1 MGRRKCMNV
10 IVAIDS
16 LKGSLSSLQA
26 GAAAK
31 AGILRAIP
39 DAIVSVKPVADGG
52 EGTVTA
58 LVSGLSGRSVT
69 IAVTGPLGETV
80 EATYGILPDHTAV
93 IEMAEAA
100 GLPLVPAEKRN
111 PMNTTTYGVG
121 ELILHALDEGCRN
134 FIIGIGGSATNDG
147 GTGML
152 RALGCRFRKADGS
165 EIALGAQELS
175 ELATIETEAL
185 DPRLKESHFSIACD
199 VTNPLCGPSG
209 ASYIFAPQKGADP
222 ATVQKLDAVLAHLAD
237 MTAVTLGT
245 DLRDQPGA
253 GAAGGLGFAFASY
266 LNGTL
271 RPGVDIVLDAVL
283 PESEL
288 RAADIVVTG
297 EGRFDGQT
305 AMGKAPVGIAR
316 RAKACGCKVIVLA
329 GSVEHSG
336 ARATQQNPPLI
347 DAVFPILPGAMTL
360 EEAMHEEAAYENME
374 YTAEQVFRVVG
385 NCEK

>member
-1 MGRRKCMNV
+1 MNV

-360 EEAMHEEAAYENME
+360 EEAMHEDVAYENME

-385 NCEK
+385 SCEK

>member
-1 MGRRKCMNV
+1 MNV

-16 LKGSLSSLQA
+16 LKGSLRSLQA

-31 AGILRAIP
+31 KGILRAIP
-39 DAIVSVKPVADGG
+39 AATVSVKPVADGG
-52 EGTVTA
+52 EGTVNA
-58 LVSGLSGRSVT
+58 FVSGLSGRSVT

-121 ELILHALDEGCRN
+121 EMILHALDEGCRS

-152 RALGCRFRKADGS
+152 RALGCHFRKTDGTD
-165 EIALGAQELS
+165 IAPGAQELAG
-175 ELATIETEAL
+175 LATIETEAL
-185 DPRLKESHFSIACD
+185 DPRLKESRFSIACD
-199 VTNPLCGPSG
+199 VTNPLCGPNG

-222 ATVQKLDAVLAHLAD
+222 ATVRKLDAALAHLAD
-237 MTAVTLGT
+237 ITAATLGT

-297 EGRFDGQT
+297 EGCFDGQT

-329 GSVEHSG
+329 GSVEHAG
-336 ARATQQNPPLI
+336 ARAALQNPSLV
-347 DAVFPILPGAMTL
+347 DGVFPILPGAMPL
-360 EEAMHEEAAYENME
+360 AEAMREDVAFQNME
-374 YTAEQVFRVVG
+374 FTAEQVFRVIG
-385 NCEK
+385 EFR

>member
-1 MGRRKCMNV
+1 MNV

-16 LKGSLSSLQA
+16 LKGSLRSLQA

-39 DAIVSVKPVADGG
+39 DATVSVKPVADGG
-52 EGTVTA
+52 EGTVNA

-100 GLPLVPAEKRN
+100 GLPLMPAEKRN

-121 ELILHALDEGCRN
+121 EMILHALDEGCRS

-152 RALGCRFRKADGS
+152 RALGCRFRKDDGTD
-165 EIALGAQELS
+165 IAPGAQELAG
-175 ELATIETEAL
+175 LATIETEAL
-185 DPRLKESHFSIACD
+185 DPRLKESRFSIACD
-199 VTNPLCGPSG
+199 VTNPLCGPNG

-222 ATVQKLDAVLAHLAD
+222 ATVRKLDAALAHLAD
-237 MTAVTLGT
+237 ITAATLDT

-360 EEAMHEEAAYENME
+360 EEAMHEDVAYENME

-385 NCEK
+385 SCEK

>member
-1 MGRRKCMNV
+1 MNV

-39 DAIVSVKPVADGG
+39 AATVSIKPVADGG

-121 ELILHALDEGCRN
+121 EMILHALDEGCRS

-152 RALGCRFRKADGS
+152 RALGCRFRKTDGTD
-165 EIALGAQELS
+165 IVPGAQELAG
-175 ELATIETEAL
+175 LVAIETEAL
-185 DPRLKESHFSIACD
+185 DPRLKESRFSIACD
-199 VTNPLCGPSG
+199 VTNPLCGSNG

-222 ATVQKLDAVLAHLAD
+222 ATVRKLDAALAHLAD
-237 MTAVTLGT
+237 ITAAILGT

-288 RAADIVVTG
+288 RVADIVVTG

-316 RAKACGCKVIVLA
+316 RAKACGCKVIVLV

-360 EEAMHEEAAYENME
+360 EEAMREDAAYENME

-385 NCEK
+385 SCEK

>member
-1 MGRRKCMNV
+1 MKV

-283 PESEL
+283 PEAEL

-360 EEAMHEEAAYENME
+360 EEAMQEDVAYENME

-385 NCEK
+385 SCEK

>member
-1 MGRRKCMNV
+1 MNV

-16 LKGSLSSLQA
+16 LKGSLRSLQA

-121 ELILHALDEGCRN
+121 ELILHALDEGCRS

-185 DPRLKESHFSIACD
+185 DPRLEESHFSIACD

-222 ATVQKLDAVLAHLAD
+222 ATVQKLDAALAHLAD
-237 MTAVTLGT
+237 MTAATLCT
-245 DLRDQPGA
+245 DLREHPGA

-329 GSVEHSG
+329 GSIEHSG
-336 ARATQQNPPLI
+336 VRATQQNPPLI

-360 EEAMHEEAAYENME
+360 EEAMREEAAYENME

-385 NCEK
+385 IENKT

>member
-1 MGRRKCMNV
+1 MNV

-58 LVSGLSGRSVT
+58 LASGLSGESVT
-69 IAVTGPLGETV
+69 IPVTGPLGETV

-121 ELILHALDEGCRN
+121 EMILHALDEGCRS

-165 EIALGAQELS
+165 EIALDARELS

-185 DPRLKESHFSIACD
+185 DPRLEESRFSIACD
-199 VTNPLCGPSG
+199 VTNLLCGTNG

-222 ATVQKLDAVLAHLAD
+222 ATVQKLDVALAHLAD
-237 MTAVTLGT
+237 MTAATLGT

-385 NCEK
+385 SCEK

>member
-1 MGRRKCMNV
+1 MNV

-16 LKGSLSSLQA
+16 LKGSLRSLQA

-31 AGILRAIP
+31 KGILRAIP
-39 DAIVSVKPVADGG
+39 AATVSVKPVADGG
-52 EGTVTA
+52 EGTVNA
-58 LVSGLSGRSVT
+58 FVSGLSGRSVT

-121 ELILHALDEGCRN
+121 EMILHALDEGCRS

-152 RALGCRFRKADGS
+152 RALGCHFRKTDGTD
-165 EIALGAQELS
+165 IAPGAQELAG
-175 ELATIETEAL
+175 LASIETEAL
-185 DPRLKESHFSIACD
+185 DPRLKESRFSIACD
-199 VTNPLCGPSG
+199 VTNPLCGPNG

-222 ATVQKLDAVLAHLAD
+222 ATVRKLDAALAHLAD
-237 MTAVTLGT
+237 ITVATLGT

-288 RAADIVVTG
+288 LAADTVVTG
-297 EGRFDGQT
+297 EGCFDGQT

-336 ARATQQNPPLI
+336 ARATQQNPPLV

-360 EEAMHEEAAYENME
+360 EEAMHEDVAYENME
-374 YTAEQVFRVVG
+374 YTAEQVFRVIG
-385 NCEK
+385 SCEK

>member
-1 MGRRKCMNV
+1 MKV

-58 LVSGLSGRSVT
+58 LVSGLSGESVT
-69 IAVTGPLGETV
+69 IPVTGPLGETV
-80 EATYGILPDHTAV
+80 QATYGILPDHIAV

-121 ELILHALDEGCRN
+121 EMILHALDEGCRS

-360 EEAMHEEAAYENME
+360 EEAMQEDVAYENME
-374 YTAEQVFRVVG
+374 YTAEQVFWVVG
-385 NCEK
+385 IENKT

>member
-1 MGRRKCMNV
+1 MNV

-31 AGILRAIP
+31 EGILRAIP
-39 DAIVSVKPVADGG
+39 AATVSVKPVADGG
-52 EGTVTA
+52 EGTVNA

-100 GLPLVPAEKRN
+100 GLPLVPVEKRN
-111 PMNTTTYGVG
+111 PMITTTYGVG
-121 ELILHALDEGCRN
+121 EMILHALDEGCRS

-152 RALGCRFRKADGS
+152 RALGCRFRKTDGTD
-165 EIALGAQELS
+165 IAPGAQELAG
-175 ELATIETEAL
+175 LVAIETEAL
-185 DPRLKESHFSIACD
+185 DPRLKESRFSIACD
-199 VTNPLCGPSG
+199 VTNPLCGSNG

-222 ATVQKLDAVLAHLAD
+222 ATVRKLDAALAHLAD
-237 MTAVTLGT
+237 MTAATLGI

-283 PESEL
+283 PEAEL

-329 GSVEHSG
+329 GSIEHSG
-336 ARATQQNPPLI
+336 ARATQQNPPFI

-360 EEAMHEEAAYENME
+360 EEAMREDAAYENME

-385 NCEK
+385 IENKT

>member
-1 MGRRKCMNV
+1 MNV

-39 DAIVSVKPVADGG
+39 AATVSVKPVADGG

-121 ELILHALDEGCRN
+121 EMIQHALDEGCRS

-185 DPRLKESHFSIACD
+185 DPRLEESHFSIACD

-222 ATVQKLDAVLAHLAD
+222 ATVQKLDAALAHLAD
-237 MTAVTLGT
+237 MTAATLCT
-245 DLRDQPGA
+245 DLREHPGA

-297 EGRFDGQT
+297 EGSFDGQT

-329 GSVEHSG
+329 GSIEHSG
-336 ARATQQNPPLI
+336 VRATQQNPPLI

-360 EEAMHEEAAYENME
+360 EEAMREEAAYENME

-385 NCEK
+385 IENKT

>member
-1 MGRRKCMNV
+1 MNV

-39 DAIVSVKPVADGG
+39 DATVSVKPVADGG
-52 EGTVTA
+52 EGTVNA

-100 GLPLVPAEKRN
+100 GLPLVPVEARN
-111 PMNTTTYGVG
+111 PLNTTTYGVG
-121 ELILHALDEGCRN
+121 EMILHALDNGCRN

-152 RALGCRFRKADGS
+152 RALGCRFRKTDGTD
-165 EIALGAQELS
+165 IAPGACELS
-175 ELATIETEAL
+175 EITTIDTSKL
-185 DPRLKESHFSIACD
+185 NPRLAECRISIACD
-199 VTNPLCGPSG
+199 VTNPLCGANG
-209 ASYIFAPQKGADP
+209 ASAIFAPQKGATP
-222 ATVQKLDAVLAHLAD
+222 SMIPELDATLAHFAD
-237 MTAVTLGT
+237 VTAATLGR
-245 DLRDQPGA
+245 DLRNQPGA

-266 LNGTL
+266 LQGTL

-336 ARATQQNPPLI
+336 ARATQQNSPLI

-360 EEAMHEEAAYENME
+360 EEAMREDAAYENME

-385 NCEK
+385 SCEK

>member
-1 MGRRKCMNV
+1 MNV

-39 DAIVSVKPVADGG
+39 DATVSAKPVADGG
-52 EGTVTA
+52 EGTVNA

-69 IAVTGPLGETV
+69 IAVTGPMGETV

-121 ELILHALDEGCRN
+121 EMIQHALDEGCRS

-152 RALGCRFRKADGS
+152 RALGCRFRKADGTD
-165 EIALGAQELS
+165 IAPGAQELAG
-175 ELATIETEAL
+175 LAAIETEAL
-185 DPRLKESHFSIACD
+185 DPRLKESRFSIACD
-199 VTNPLCGPSG
+199 VTNPLCGSNG

-222 ATVQKLDAVLAHLAD
+222 ATVRKLDAALAHLAD
-237 MTAVTLGT
+237 ITAAILGT

-360 EEAMHEEAAYENME
+360 EEAMREDVAYENME
-374 YTAEQVFRVVG
+374 YTAEQVFRVMT
-385 NCEK
+385 

>member
-1 MGRRKCMNV
+1 MNV

-16 LKGSLSSLQA
+16 LKGSLRSLQA

-31 AGILRAIP
+31 KGILRAIP
-39 DAIVSVKPVADGG
+39 AATVSVKPVADGG
-52 EGTVTA
+52 EGTVNA

-121 ELILHALDEGCRN
+121 EMILHALDEGCRS

-175 ELATIETEAL
+175 KLATIETEAL
-185 DPRLKESHFSIACD
+185 DPRLKESRFSIACD

-222 ATVQKLDAVLAHLAD
+222 ATVQKLDVALAHLAD
-237 MTAVTLGT
+237 MTAATLGT

-297 EGRFDGQT
+297 EGCFDGQT

-336 ARATQQNPPLI
+336 ARANQQNPPLI

-360 EEAMHEEAAYENME
+360 EEAMHEDVAYENME
-374 YTAEQVFRVVG
+374 YTAEQVFRVMT
-385 NCEK
+385 

>member
-1 MGRRKCMNV
+1 MNV

-58 LVSGLSGRSVT
+58 LVSGLSGESVT
-69 IAVTGPLGETV
+69 IPVTGPLGETV
-80 EATYGILPDHTAV
+80 QATYGILPDHIAV

-121 ELILHALDEGCRN
+121 EMILHALDEGCRN

-152 RALGCRFRKADGS
+152 RALGCRFWKADGS

-175 ELATIETEAL
+175 ELATIETEVL
-185 DPRLKESHFSIACD
+185 DPRLKESRFSIACE
-199 VTNPLCGPSG
+199 VTNTLCGPSG
-209 ASYIFAPQKGADP
+209 ASYIFAQQKGADP

-360 EEAMHEEAAYENME
+360 EEAMHEDVAYENME

-385 NCEK
+385 SCEK

>member
-1 MGRRKCMNV
+1 MNV

-39 DAIVSVKPVADGG
+39 AATVSVKPVADGG

-58 LVSGLSGRSVT
+58 LVSGLSGESVT
-69 IAVTGPLGETV
+69 IPVTGPLGETV
-80 EATYGILPDHTAV
+80 EATYGILPDYTAV

-111 PMNTTTYGVG
+111 PMITTTYGVG
-121 ELILHALDEGCRN
+121 EMILHALDEGCRS

-199 VTNPLCGPSG
+199 VINPLCGSSG

-222 ATVQKLDAVLAHLAD
+222 ATVRKLDTALAHLAD

-297 EGRFDGQT
+297 EGSFDGQT

-329 GSVEHSG
+329 GSIEHSG
-336 ARATQQNPPLI
+336 VRATQQNPPLI

-360 EEAMHEEAAYENME
+360 EEAMHEDVAYENME

-385 NCEK
+385 IENKT

>member
-1 MGRRKCMNV
+1 MNV

-39 DAIVSVKPVADGG
+39 DATVSVKPVADGG
-52 EGTVTA
+52 EGTVNA

-121 ELILHALDEGCRN
+121 EMILHALDEGCRS

-152 RALGCRFRKADGS
+152 RALGCRFRKTDGTD
-165 EIALGAQELS
+165 IAPGAQELAG
-175 ELATIETEAL
+175 LATIETEAR
-185 DPRLKESHFSIACD
+185 DPRLKESRFSIACD
-199 VTNPLCGPSG
+199 VTNPLCGPNG

-222 ATVQKLDAVLAHLAD
+222 ATVRKLDAALAYLAD
-237 MTAVTLGT
+237 ITAATLGT

-336 ARATQQNPPLI
+336 AHATQQNPPLI
-347 DAVFPILPGAMTL
+347 DAVFRS
-360 EEAMHEEAAYENME
+360 
-374 YTAEQVFRVVG
+374 FRVR
-385 NCEK
+385 

>member
-1 MGRRKCMNV
+1 MNV

-39 DAIVSVKPVADGG
+39 DVTVSVKPVADGG

-58 LVSGLSGRSVT
+58 LVSGLSGESVT
-69 IAVTGPLGETV
+69 IPVTGPLGETV

-121 ELILHALDEGCRN
+121 EMILHALDEGCRS

-165 EIALGAQELS
+165 EIALGAQELT

-185 DPRLKESHFSIACD
+185 DPRLKKSRFSIACD
-199 VTNPLCGPSG
+199 VTNPLCGTNG

-222 ATVQKLDAVLAHLAD
+222 ATVRKLDAALVHLAD
-237 MTAVTLGT
+237 ITAATLGT

-360 EEAMHEEAAYENME
+360 EEAMREDAAYENME

-385 NCEK
+385 SCEK

>member
-1 MGRRKCMNV
+1 MNV

-39 DAIVSVKPVADGG
+39 DATVSVKPVADGG
-52 EGTVTA
+52 EGTVNA

-111 PMNTTTYGVG
+111 PMITTTYGVG
-121 ELILHALDEGCRN
+121 EMILHALDEGCRS

-152 RALGCRFRKADGS
+152 RALGCHFRKTDGTD
-165 EIALGAQELS
+165 IAPGAQDLT

-185 DPRLKESHFSIACD
+185 DPRLKESRFSIACD
-199 VTNPLCGPSG
+199 VTNPLCGPNG

-222 ATVQKLDAVLAHLAD
+222 ATVRKLDAALAHLAD
-237 MTAVTLGT
+237 ITAAILGT

-336 ARATQQNPPLI
+336 ARATQQNPPLV

-360 EEAMHEEAAYENME
+360 EEAMHEDAAYENME

-385 NCEK
+385 SCEK

>member
-1 MGRRKCMNV
+1 MNV

-16 LKGSLSSLQA
+16 LKGSLRSLQA

-31 AGILRAIP
+31 KGILRAIP
-39 DAIVSVKPVADGG
+39 AATVSVKPVADGG
-52 EGTVTA
+52 EGTVNA

-121 ELILHALDEGCRN
+121 EMILHALDEGCRS

-152 RALGCRFRKADGS
+152 RALGCHFRKTDGTD
-165 EIALGAQELS
+165 IAPGAQELAG
-175 ELATIETEAL
+175 LATIETEAL
-185 DPRLKESHFSIACD
+185 DPRLKESRFSIACD
-199 VTNPLCGPSG
+199 VTNPLCGPNG

-222 ATVQKLDAVLAHLAD
+222 ATVRKLDAALAHLAD
-237 MTAVTLGT
+237 IIAATLGT

-336 ARATQQNPPLI
+336 ARANQQNPPLI

-360 EEAMHEEAAYENME
+360 EEAMHEDVAYENME

-385 NCEK
+385 SCEK

>member
-1 MGRRKCMNV
+1 MNV

-31 AGILRAIP
+31 EGILRAIP
-39 DAIVSVKPVADGG
+39 DATVSVKPVADGG

-58 LVSGLSGRSVT
+58 LVSGLSGESVT
-69 IAVTGPLGETV
+69 IPVTGPLGETV
-80 EATYGILPDHTAV
+80 QATYGILPDHTAV

-100 GLPLVPAEKRN
+100 GLPLVPAEKCD
-111 PMNTTTYGVG
+111 PMLTTTYGVG
-121 ELILHALDEGCRN
+121 ELILNALDRGCRN

-152 RALGCRFRKADGS
+152 RALGCRFKNADGS
-165 EIALGAQELS
+165 DIALGAQELT
-175 ELATIETEAL
+175 ELATIETGAL
-185 DPRLKESHFSIACD
+185 DSRLKESRFSIACD
-199 VTNPLCGPSG
+199 VTNPLCGSNG
-209 ASYIFAPQKGADP
+209 ASYIFAPQKGANL
-222 ATVQKLDAVLAHLAD
+222 ATVQKLDTALAHLAD
-237 MTAVTLGT
+237 VTAVTLGT

-283 PESEL
+283 PEAEL

-347 DAVFPILPGAMTL
+347 DAVFPILPSVMTL
-360 EEAMHEEAAYENME
+360 EEAMREEAAYENME
-374 YTAEQVFRVVG
+374 FTAEQVFRVVG

>member
-1 MGRRKCMNV
+1 MNV

-58 LVSGLSGRSVT
+58 LVSGLSGESVT
-69 IAVTGPLGETV
+69 IPVTGPLGETV
-80 EATYGILPDHTAV
+80 QATYGILPDHIAV

-121 ELILHALDEGCRN
+121 EMILHALDEGCRN

-152 RALGCRFRKADGS
+152 RALGCRFWKADGS

-360 EEAMHEEAAYENME
+360 EEAMHEDVAYENME

-385 NCEK
+385 SCEK

>member
-1 MGRRKCMNV
+1 MNV

-16 LKGSLSSLQA
+16 LKGSLRSLQA

-121 ELILHALDEGCRN
+121 EMIQHALDEGCRS

-185 DPRLKESHFSIACD
+185 DPRLEESHFSIACD
-199 VTNPLCGPSG
+199 VTNPLCGTNG

-222 ATVQKLDAVLAHLAD
+222 ATVQKLDAALAHLAD
-237 MTAVTLGT
+237 ITAVTLST

-283 PESEL
+283 SEAEL

-305 AMGKAPVGIAR
+305 AMGKAPIGIAR

-329 GSVEHSG
+329 GSVEHAG

-360 EEAMHEEAAYENME
+360 EEAMHEDVAYENME

-385 NCEK
+385 IENKT

>member
-1 MGRRKCMNV
+1 MNV

-39 DAIVSVKPVADGG
+39 PATVSVKPVADGG
-52 EGTVTA
+52 EGTVNA

-121 ELILHALDEGCRN
+121 EMILHALDEGCRS

-152 RALGCRFRKADGS
+152 RALGCRFRKADGTD
-165 EIALGAQELS
+165 IAPGAQELAG
-175 ELATIETEAL
+175 LASIETEAL
-185 DPRLKESHFSIACD
+185 DSRLKESRFSIACD
-199 VTNPLCGPSG
+199 VTNPLCGPNG

-222 ATVQKLDAVLAHLAD
+222 ATVRKLDSALAHLAD
-237 MTAVTLGT
+237 ITAATLGT

-360 EEAMHEEAAYENME
+360 EEAMREDVAYENME

-385 NCEK
+385 SCEK

>member
-1 MGRRKCMNV
+1 MNV

-39 DAIVSVKPVADGG
+39 DATVSVKPVADGG

-360 EEAMHEEAAYENME
+360 EEAMHEDVAYENME

-385 NCEK
+385 SCEK

>member
-1 MGRRKCMNV
+1 MNI

-26 GAAAK
+26 GAAAE
-31 AGILRAIP
+31 AGIRRAIP
-39 DAIVSVKPVADGG
+39 DAHIAVKPVADGG

-58 LVSGLSGRSVT
+58 LVSGLSGESVT
-69 IAVTGPLGETV
+69 IPVTGPLGETV
-80 EATYGILPDHTAV
+80 QATYGILPDHTAV

-121 ELILHALDEGCRN
+121 EMILHALDEGCRS

-175 ELATIETEAL
+175 KLATIETEAL
-185 DPRLKESHFSIACD
+185 DPRLEESHFSIACD
-199 VTNPLCGPSG
+199 VTNPLCGTNG

-222 ATVQKLDAVLAHLAD
+222 ATVQKLDAALAHLAGI
-237 MTAVTLGT
+237 TAVTLGT
-245 DLRDQPGA
+245 DLRDQSGA

-266 LNGTL
+266 LDGTL

-329 GSVEHSG
+329 GSVEHAG

-347 DAVFPILPGAMTL
+347 DAIFPILPGAMTL
-360 EEAMHEEAAYENME
+360 EEALHEDVAYENME
-374 YTAEQVFRVVG
+374 YTAEQVFRVMT
-385 NCEK
+385 

>member
-1 MGRRKCMNV
+1 MNV

-31 AGILRAIP
+31 EGILRAIP
-39 DAIVSVKPVADGG
+39 AATVSVKPVADGG
-52 EGTVTA
+52 EGTVEA

-69 IAVTGPLGETV
+69 IPVTGPLGETV
-80 EATYGILPDHTAV
+80 QATYGILPDHTAV

-121 ELILHALDEGCRN
+121 EMILHALDEGCRN

-152 RALGCRFRKADGS
+152 RALGCCFRKNDGTD
-165 EIALGAQELS
+165 IAPGAQELAG
-175 ELATIETEAL
+175 LAAIETEAL
-185 DPRLKESHFSIACD
+185 DPRLKESRFSIACD
-199 VTNPLCGPSG
+199 VTNPLCGSNG

-222 ATVQKLDAVLAHLAD
+222 ATVRKLDAALAHLAD
-237 MTAVTLGT
+237 ITAATLGT

-266 LNGTL
+266 LQGTL

-305 AMGKAPVGIAR
+305 AMGKAPIGIAR

-329 GSVEHSG
+329 GSVEHAG
-336 ARATQQNPPLI
+336 ARAALQNPSLV
-347 DAVFPILPGAMTL
+347 DAVFPILPGAMPL
-360 EEAMHEEAAYENME
+360 AEAMHEDVAYENME
-374 YTAEQVFRVVG
+374 YTAEQVFRVMT
-385 NCEK
+385 

>member
-1 MGRRKCMNV
+1 MNV

-39 DAIVSVKPVADGG
+39 DATVSVKPVADGG
-52 EGTVTA
+52 EGTVNA

-111 PMNTTTYGVG
+111 PMITTTYGVG
-121 ELILHALDEGCRN
+121 EMILHALDEGCRS

-152 RALGCRFRKADGS
+152 RALGCHFRKTDGTD
-165 EIALGAQELS
+165 IAPGAQDLT

-185 DPRLKESHFSIACD
+185 DPRLKESRFSIACD
-199 VTNPLCGPSG
+199 VTNPLCGPNG

-222 ATVQKLDAVLAHLAD
+222 ATVRKLDAALAHLAD
-237 MTAVTLGT
+237 ITAAILGT

-297 EGRFDGQT
+297 EGCFDGQT

-336 ARATQQNPPLI
+336 ARATQQNPPLV

-360 EEAMHEEAAYENME
+360 EEAMHEDAAYENME

-385 NCEK
+385 SCEK

>member
-1 MGRRKCMNV
+1 MNV

-39 DAIVSVKPVADGG
+39 DATVSVKPVADGG

-121 ELILHALDEGCRN
+121 EMILHALDEGCRS

-152 RALGCRFRKADGS
+152 RALGCHFRKTDGTD
-165 EIALGAQELS
+165 IAPGAQELT
-175 ELATIETEAL
+175 ELATIENEAL
-185 DPRLKESHFSIACD
+185 DPRLKESRFSIACD
-199 VTNPLCGPSG
+199 VTNPLCGPNG

-222 ATVQKLDAVLAHLAD
+222 ATVRKLDAALEHLAD
-237 MTAVTLGT
+237 ITAATLGT

-288 RAADIVVTG
+288 HAADIVVTG

-336 ARATQQNPPLI
+336 ARATQQNSPLI

-360 EEAMHEEAAYENME
+360 EEAMREDVAYENME

-385 NCEK
+385 IENKT